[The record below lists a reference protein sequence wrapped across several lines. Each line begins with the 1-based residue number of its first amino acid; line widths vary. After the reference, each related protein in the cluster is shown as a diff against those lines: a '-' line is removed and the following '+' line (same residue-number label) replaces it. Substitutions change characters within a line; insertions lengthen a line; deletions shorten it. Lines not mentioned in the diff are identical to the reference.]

1 MAGRSDDLLDKLG
14 DLQHEFERE
23 LRQAHKRLKQSIPAY
38 LRESH
43 PLNILS
49 APIVY
54 SVIVPI
60 VVLDL
65 WVSLYQWACFPLFRI
80 AKVRRRDFIVIDR
93 HKLAY
98 LNGIEKFNC
107 VYCGYANGVFAY
119 VREITGR
126 TETYWCPIKH
136 ARKPHDTH
144 DHYDDFV
151 AYGDASGYKRRLPVL
166 RRGLKR

>member
-1 MAGRSDDLLDKLG
+1 MARPDDLWDKLG
-14 DLQHEFERE
+14 DLQHDFERD
-23 LRQAHKRLKQSIPAY
+23 LRKAHKRLKQSIPAY

-43 PLNILS
+43 PLNVVS
-49 APIVY
+49 APIIY
-54 SVIVPI
+54 SVIAPI
-60 VVLDL
+60 ELLDL
-65 WVSLYQWACFPLFRI
+65 WASFYQWACFPLFRI
-80 AKVRRRDFIVIDR
+80 RRVRRRDYIVIDR

-98 LNGIEKFNC
+98 LNGIERFNC
-107 VYCGYANGVFAY
+107 VYCGYVNGVFAY

-126 TETYWCPIKH
+126 TETYWCPIRH

-151 AYGDASGYKRRLPVL
+151 AYGDAAGYKRRLPVL

>member
-1 MAGRSDDLLDKLG
+1 MAGPDDLLDKLS
-14 DLQHEFERE
+14 DLEHDVERE
-23 LRQAHKRLKQSIPAY
+23 LRKAQKRLKQSIPAY

-43 PLNILS
+43 PLNVLS

-60 VVLDL
+60 ALLDL
-65 WVSLYQWACFPLFRI
+65 WVSCFQCVCFPLFRI
-80 AKVRRRDFIVIDR
+80 GKVRRRDFIVIDR

-151 AYGDASGYKRRLPVL
+151 SYGDAAAYKRRLPVL